1 MYSYGNQRWTNE
13 FAGILS
19 GAGETANKKD
29 NAFVNTNNDL
39 QFYIKIISMPPENFP
54 REVEEVACFGQ
65 ELEKWGF
72 DDDLTLTNDE
82 RKEALAEFLSN
93 YVLFFSVERVQ
104 RGAGE
109 FYNARNIAVLKKS
122 QRFNEEIFLEPIPIF
137 SDELNERTQEY
148 FEQQLVSEQF
158 VGFNKQLSKG
168 EDDTPSMILWKEQI
182 EEGGNAKFTLY
193 GTFDTHEFL
202 HSSGFRF
209 SSGGSAIKK
218 FTIKE
223 HKLLDAYL
231 KDGILF
237 VNSENFEELEKL
249 LEEHGE
255 VVKIKSTVTEQ
266 AEASTAKNAI
276 VDKEGEF
283 MDIFE
288 LACLKKGLYYDKKD
302 LYNFHT
308 AMKTDGLVILAGM
321 SGTGKSKLVR
331 CYAEALKIKNGNSL
345 IVPVRP
351 SWQDDADVIG
361 YVDTLSQL
369 YRPADSGLINVL
381 THAAQK
387 PDELHIVC
395 FDEMNL
401 ARVEHYFSQ
410 FLSVLEADENKRV
423 LNLYNDEH
431 NSRIHNSHMFPSSL
445 RIGNNVMFVG
455 TVNLDESTYH
465 FSDKVLDRANV
476 IELKMVSYATV
487 AKMEEERLAVI
498 EQEKEK
504 KKEENNESQGS
515 VDESIS
521 VSTYESFKKKEKLI
535 TLNEDES
542 KLLDS
547 LHEKMSE
554 ASKNL
559 GIGWRIV
566 KQVNNY
572 LINLPQTSP
581 LSREEAFDMQVVQR
595 VLTKIRGSEEQFGEL
610 IGSYN
615 LDTKAVDDSLI
626 LELLSA
632 MPASYQFTESKKV
645 IKTKA
650 KELRLHGH
658 TI

>member
-1 MYSYGNQRWTNE
+1 MYGYGNQKWTNE

-19 GAGETANKKD
+19 STGETAIKKE
-29 NAFVNTNNDL
+29 NAFVNKNKDL

-54 REVEEVACFGQ
+54 RGVKEVACFGQ

-72 DDDLTLTNDE
+72 DDDLTLSDNE
-82 RKEALAEFLSN
+82 RTAALVEFLN
-93 YVLFFSVERVQ
+93 NFVLFFNVEKVQ
-104 RGAGE
+104 KDTGE

-122 QRFNEEIFLEPIPIF
+122 LRFNEEVFLEPIPIF

-158 VGFNKQLSKG
+158 VGYNKQISKG
-168 EDDTPSMILWKEQI
+168 EDDTPSIILWKEQGD
-182 EEGGNAKFTLY
+182 EGGNAKFTLY
-193 GTFDTHEFL
+193 GTFDKHEFL

-209 SSGGSAIKK
+209 SSSNSLVKK

-237 VNSENFEELEKL
+237 VNADDFEELQTL
-249 LEEHGE
+249 VEEHGE
-255 VVKIKSTVTEQ
+255 IVTKKSATIDE
-266 AEASTAKNAI
+266 
-276 VDKEGEF
+276 EGEF

-288 LACLKKGLYYDKKD
+288 LTCLKKGLYYDKKD

-431 NSRIHNSHMFPSSL
+431 NNRIHNSHMFPSSL
-445 RIGNNVMFVG
+445 RIGNNIMFVG

-610 IGSYN
+610 VGSYN

-632 MPASYQFTESKKV
+632 MPGSYYFTESKKV
-645 IKTKA
+645 VKTKA